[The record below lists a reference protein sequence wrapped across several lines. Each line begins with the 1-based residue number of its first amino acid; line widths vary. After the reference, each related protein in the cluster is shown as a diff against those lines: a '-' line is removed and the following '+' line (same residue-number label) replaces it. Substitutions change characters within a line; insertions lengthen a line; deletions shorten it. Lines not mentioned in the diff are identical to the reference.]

1 MNISKDN
8 LIEYSNK
15 GIGIARLPLT
25 GSPMIVVDGYPFTV
39 LPKSHVSLTSTE
51 SVWNTVDTTTIKHG
65 TPCIAIGNKIIPL
78 LPYGYLI
85 GTALGTTTFDLDVIN
100 GVPEGSISYNYE
112 YDNTHEHIEGSGTL
126 SFVGFYDGNNGFVFK
141 NTETEKYTTTY
152 PWMDEVYTNEAPPGD
167 VVLRH
172 DTNSITFTPG
182 VYIQGY
188 VRESVAHQ
196 NIYDKDFN
204 KVTLNIPSSMYMEE
218 ILYTPE
224 GEIDYTITARVEFT
238 PNY

>member
-8 LIEYSNK
+8 LIEYRSHSSDVY
-15 GIGIARLPLT
+15 RHPLT
-25 GSPMIVVDGYPFTV
+25 GSPIIVVDGHPFTV
-39 LPKSHVSLTSTE
+39 LPKSHVSLTSNE

-65 TPCIAIGNKIIPL
+65 TPCIAVGNKIIPL
-78 LPYGYLI
+78 LPAGYLM
-85 GTALGTTTFDLDVIN
+85 GTALVSDSFDLDVN
-100 GVPEGSISYNYE
+100 DGVPEGSISYNYE

-188 VRESVAHQ
+188 VRESVTYQ
-196 NIYDKDFN
+196 NSYDKDFN
-204 KVTLNIPSSMYMEE
+204 KVTLHIPSSMYMEE

-224 GEIDYTITARVEFT
+224 GEIDYTITASVNFY